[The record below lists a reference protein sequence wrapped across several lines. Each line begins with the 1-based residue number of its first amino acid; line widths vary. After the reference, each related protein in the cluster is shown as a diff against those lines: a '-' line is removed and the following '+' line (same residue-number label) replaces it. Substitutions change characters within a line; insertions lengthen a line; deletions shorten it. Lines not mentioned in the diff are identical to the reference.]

1 MWKWSAPLGAWLG
14 KKAILEAMP
23 TDDVVNKQRFILF
36 RMFSLSGAL
45 VCVGTSS
52 KMLATIPNPGLL
64 PFAIIALSVVM
75 LVNYFTVKR
84 TNKLHQAYWVLMIAA
99 FALLHLVA
107 YSCGGIRTGGL
118 LYHGVI
124 ILYAFLLLGK
134 KGGRAFSVMFGVQA
148 IYFYLISR
156 YTDWTSFDM
165 FKNEVELI
173 NQDFLVNALFSFYL
187 IASQGN
193 YLQSGKNIIIQSLEK
208 SKAELEAKNKELELS
223 NERLNEYTRNLEKSN
238 RELDKFASVASH
250 DLKAPLRAIGTL
262 SDFIGDD
269 LKEQLS
275 GESKSHLATI
285 KGCVRRMESL
295 LDALLLYSK
304 SDRKHL
310 QYARVNTAAVL
321 EKVVASLRTTR
332 NYKLSISD
340 HMPVLLADEQVLSSV
355 FSNLLDNA
363 IKFNDKPVAEISIS
377 ARETTHDW
385 VFSITD
391 NGPGIDARYHDK
403 IFVIFQTIH
412 PRDEFESIGAG
423 LAITRKII
431 ENKGGRIDVISTPG
445 EGATFSF
452 SLPKGI
458 PKKSVS
464 DDRQN
469 QELTFADLN

>member
-1 MWKWSAPLGAWLG
+1 MWKMNVPFGAWLG
-14 KKAILEAMP
+14 KRVILEAMP

-45 VCVGTSS
+45 VCVGASS
-52 KMLATIPNPGLL
+52 KMLATIPDPGLL
-64 PFAIIALSVVM
+64 PFAIIALCVVM
-75 LVNYFTVKR
+75 LVNYFTVNR
-84 TNKLHQAYWVLMIAA
+84 TEKLQQAYWVLMIAA

-134 KGGRAFSVMFGVQA
+134 KGGRAFSVMFGLQA
-148 IYFYLISR
+148 IYFYLIAR
-156 YTDWTSFDM
+156 YTNWTSFDM

-208 SKAELEAKNKELELS
+208 SKAELEEKNRELERT

-262 SDFIGDD
+262 SDFIEDD
-269 LKEQLS
+269 LQEQLS
-275 GESKSHLATI
+275 GETKSHLATI
-285 KGCVRRMESL
+285 KGRVRRMESL

-304 SDRKHL
+304 SDRKDL
-310 QYARVNTAAVL
+310 RYTSVNTAALL
-321 EKVVASLRTTR
+321 EKVVAHLRTHR
-332 NYKLSISD
+332 DYRLSISTE
-340 HMPVLLADEQVLSSV
+340 MPVLMADEQVLSSV
-355 FSNLLDNA
+355 FHHLLDNA
-363 IKFNDKPVAEISIS
+363 IKFNDKKVAEITIS
-377 ARETTHDW
+377 AKETELDW
-385 VFSITD
+385 VFQVSD
-391 NGPGIDARYHDK
+391 NGPGIDPRYHDK
-403 IFVIFQTIH
+403 IFVIFQTIQ
-412 PRDEFESIGAG
+412 PRDEFESVGAG

-431 ENKGGRIDVISTPG
+431 ENKGGRISVVSSPG
-445 EGATFSF
+445 EGATFTF
-452 SLPKGI
+452 SLPKKM
-458 PKKSVS
+458 PKHSCADERNS
-464 DDRQN
+464 
-469 QELTFADLN
+469 QELSLADLN

>member
-1 MWKWSAPLGAWLG
+1 
-14 KKAILEAMP
+14 
-23 TDDVVNKQRFILF
+23 
-36 RMFSLSGAL
+36 
-45 VCVGTSS
+45 
-52 KMLATIPNPGLL
+52 
-64 PFAIIALSVVM
+64 
-75 LVNYFTVKR
+75 
-84 TNKLHQAYWVLMIAA
+84 
-99 FALLHLVA
+99 
-107 YSCGGIRTGGL
+107 
-118 LYHGVI
+118 
-124 ILYAFLLLGK
+124 
-134 KGGRAFSVMFGVQA
+134 
-148 IYFYLISR
+148 
-156 YTDWTSFDM
+156 M

-208 SKAELEAKNKELELS
+208 SKAELEEKNKELELS
-223 NERLNEYTRNLEKSN
+223 NERLNEYTRNLEKTN

-262 SDFIGDD
+262 SDFIEDD
-269 LKEQLS
+269 LQENLS

-285 KGCVRRMESL
+285 RGRVRRMESL

-310 QYARVNTAAVL
+310 QYSQVNTAAVL
-321 EKVVASLRTTR
+321 EKVVALLRTNR
-332 NYKLSISD
+332 DFRLSISD
-340 HMPVLLADEQVLSSV
+340 DMPLLLADEQVLISV

-377 ARETTHDW
+377 ARETANDW
-385 VFSITD
+385 VFNITD
-391 NGPGIDARYHDK
+391 NGPGIDSRYHDK
-403 IFVIFQTIH
+403 IFVIFQTIQ

-431 ENKGGRIDVISTPG
+431 ENKGGRIEVISSPG

-458 PKKSVS
+458 PKKTVS
-464 DDRQN
+464 DEHRTQT
-469 QELTFADLN
+469 LTFADLN